1 MAADLLGDRHRRH
14 GRTRFDT
21 LRRVTIPAGRRLAL
35 LVVLLA
41 AAAAAGCGDNESTG
55 PGAKAPRVQLALD
68 FTANAVHAPIFAA
81 VRAGDDRAHGVRLT
95 IRRPGAGPDALKL
108 VASGRLDLGVLDIHD
123 LAIARERGIDVVGV
137 AALVRRPLA
146 ALVARPSIRRPRDL
160 EGHDVGVSGLP
171 SDPAFLDAIIAHDGG
186 DLARVHQVT
195 IGFNAVSAILA
206 GKIDAAPVFWNAEGV
221 ALRRHGVPIREF
233 RVEDYGAPPYPE
245 VLLVTSGRTLR
256 REPDRIQRTLLAI
269 RDGIRTVEKDPD
281 AVVRQIAHEAQTRD
295 IGLIAAQLRAVGPIF
310 ADDLR
315 LDRRVLEQWAD
326 FDARIGIVEQRPDVG
341 RTFAFGLLAESSH
354 RA

>member
-1 MAADLLGDRHRRH
+1 
-14 GRTRFDT
+14 
-21 LRRVTIPAGRRLAL
+21 VTIAAKTYLAL
-35 LVVLLA
+35 LVTFLA
-41 AAAAAGCGDNESTG
+41 VATAAGCGGDESAG
-55 PGAKAPRVQLALD
+55 PAAPQQVQLALD

-81 VRAGDDRAHGVRLT
+81 VRAGDDRAHGIRLI

-123 LAIARERGIDVVGV
+123 LAIARERGIDVVAV

-146 ALVARPSIRRPRDL
+146 ALVARRSIRRPRDL

-171 SDPAFLDAIIAHDGG
+171 SDPAFLDAIVSHDGG

-195 IGFNAVSAILA
+195 IGFNAVSGILA
-206 GKIDAAPVFWNAEGV
+206 GKVDAAPVFWNAEGV
-221 ALRRHGVPIREF
+221 ALRRHGVPVREF

-245 VLLVTSGRTLR
+245 VLLVTSARTLR
-256 REPDRIQRTLLAI
+256 REPDRIRRTLLAI
-269 RDGIRTVEKDPD
+269 RDGIRTVDEDPG
-281 AVVRQIAHEAQTRD
+281 AAVRQIAHEAQTRD
-295 IGLIAAQLRAVGPIF
+295 TGLIAAQLRAVRPIF

-326 FDARIGIVEQRPDVG
+326 FDARIGIVKQRPDVD
-341 RTFAFGLLAESSH
+341 RAFAFGLA
-354 RA
+354 R

>member
-1 MAADLLGDRHRRH
+1 VL
-14 GRTRFDT
+14 
-21 LRRVTIPAGRRLAL
+21 PATSRLAA
-35 LVVLLA
+35 VLA
-41 AAAAAGCGDNESTG
+41 AAVVALAACGGGGDDRPATAARPAASATI
-55 PGAKAPRVQLALD
+55 ALD
-68 FTANAVHAPIFAA
+68 FTPNAVHAPIYAA
-81 VRAGDDRAHGVRLT
+81 VREGLDRRHGVRLR
-95 IRRPGAGPDALKL
+95 IREPGSSPNSLGLL
-108 VASGRLDLGVLDIHD
+108 TSGRVDVGILDIHD
-123 LAIARERGIDVVGV
+123 LALARQRGIDVVGV

-195 IGFNAVSAILA
+195 IGFNAVSAIIA

-281 AVVRQIAHEAQTRD
+281 AAVRQIAHEAQTRD

-326 FDARIGIVEQRPDVG
+326 FDARIGIVKQRPDVG
-341 RTFAFGLLAESSH
+341 RTFSFGLAG
-354 RA
+354 